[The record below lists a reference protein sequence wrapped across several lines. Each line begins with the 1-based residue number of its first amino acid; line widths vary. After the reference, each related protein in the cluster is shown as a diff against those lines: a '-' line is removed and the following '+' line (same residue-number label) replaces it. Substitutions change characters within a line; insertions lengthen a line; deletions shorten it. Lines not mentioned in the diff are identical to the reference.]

1 MLLPRWGEFML
12 WVLMPRALPTAD
24 WFCHFRAQ
32 VGALRGDWECVKL
45 GGWRIEND
53 GTRGSEIV
61 GPTERNQLKLKLRP
75 FFNKFFY

>member
-1 MLLPRWGEFML
+1 MLLPRWGEFCC
-12 WVLMPRALPTAD
+12 VGALPRTVPTTD
-24 WFCHFRAQ
+24 GFCSFRGQ

-45 GGWRIEND
+45 GGWCIEND

-61 GPTERNQLKLKLRP
+61 GPTERNQLELKLRP

>member
-1 MLLPRWGEFML
+1 
-12 WVLMPRALPTAD
+12 MPSADGVFPFRAL
-24 WFCHFRAQ
+24 
-32 VGALRGDWECVKL
+32 VGAKQGDWECVKL
-45 GGWRIEND
+45 GGWCIEND